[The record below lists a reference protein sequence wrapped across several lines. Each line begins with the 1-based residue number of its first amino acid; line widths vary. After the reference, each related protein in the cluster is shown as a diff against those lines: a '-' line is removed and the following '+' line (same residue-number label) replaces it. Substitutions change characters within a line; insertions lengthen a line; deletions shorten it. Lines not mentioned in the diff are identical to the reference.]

1 MSEKYDLPEGFVD
14 LCEEVKMPMMMKKEE
29 ESSDESSEEKEYY
42 YPSLYFRNKT
52 ALKDL
57 PKEGTAIIHFKKL
70 MEREE
75 KVTTDGKTSVNYTTE
90 LEIHGIKP
98 DKDSE
103 YSTPSTEEPDD
114 DDAIEKGLEAAS
126 QSSTDKD

>member
-14 LCEEVKMPMMMKKEE
+14 LCEEVKMPTGIKKSE
-29 ESSDESSEEKEYY
+29 DESEEYY
-42 YPSLYFRNKT
+42 YPSLFFRNKK
-52 ALKDL
+52 ALKNL

-98 DKDSE
+98 DENSE

-114 DDAIEKGLEAAS
+114 EDAIEMGLEAAS
-126 QSSTDKD
+126 ETEED

>member
-14 LCEEVKMPMMMKKEE
+14 LCEEVKMPMMAMKKEDK
-29 ESSDESSEEKEYY
+29 SSDESTEEKEYY

-98 DKDSE
+98 DENSE

-114 DDAIEKGLEAAS
+114 EDAIEMGLESAS
-126 QSSTDKD
+126 ETEED